1 MEIEELKRLYKEML
15 IHEHDDKV
23 RLKGHAGIHRKHHE
37 DLKRQMQKKDE
48 ELRMQQDEAR
58 KKQEMVDRLIRERE
72 ANLKEIKERDKMI
85 GDKEQRIYDLKKQNQ
100 ELEKFKFV
108 LDYKI
113 KELKAQIDPK
123 NDDIAK
129 MKKTI
134 QQMD

>member
-1 MEIEELKRLYKEML
+1 M
-15 IHEHDDKV
+15 
-23 RLKGHAGIHRKHHE
+23 G
-37 DLKRQMQKKDE
+37 KKDE

-85 GDKEQRIYDLKKQNQ
+85 GDREQRIYDLKKQNQ

-129 MKKTI
+129 MKKKI
-134 QQMD
+134 QEMDEELEEFHKKNTQLQLDIQ